1 MPSPKLKKKEGL
13 PVEAD
18 YKNLPTEQLAEI
30 LKNEL
35 TTEELVEAMT
45 MDPLVYSAFD
55 QDRSPEGAG
64 GESPSSSSS
73 GAVAGSGSKSS
84 SKSSSQSSPSSLKTP
99 PSALKYLAKFDPE
112 KCRTKETGKYSLDAM
127 RTVLIK
133 MGYREQVEQYKTF
146 PRKAQRVNLCSLLKR
161 LKKEKRGG
169 YSKTPSSVV
178 LKSQGSST
186 RSSSTKS
193 SSKSSSDKKR
203 AGKTIIAALKR
214 KILMKKLKKRTDQKK
229 QLAKKEKM
237 RKKAALVP
245 SPPPSPP
252 KKAAKKAAKKPA
264 KKPVKK
270 SPTPSSSS
278 SSSSG
283 EKKKRILTVW
293 TKILVKG
300 LSKDKKFCDIVT
312 ANKMYELIGKKTGFS
327 KAELKKYKEP
337 LMKIASKEC
346 AKVAPKKSP
355 TPSSSSSSPSSR
367 SSSSTKSSSK
377 STPRTKV
384 MRKYREASNNFDKY
398 KRPELVIMA
407 RSIGA
412 VHSGK
417 KKAEIIVNL
426 KTKLNLR

>member
-73 GAVAGSGSKSS
+73 GAVAGSGKRSGSRSS
-84 SKSSSQSSPSSLKTP
+84 SKSSSKSSPSSLKTP

-161 LKKEKRGG
+161 LKKGKRGG

-214 KILMKKLKKRTDQKK
+214 KILMKKLKKRSDQKK

-252 KKAAKKAAKKPA
+252 KKAA